1 MSTDFNAPDRE
12 GFAAFLMRLRRRGIT
27 PKNLIAA
34 FEAVPRRMFLAPELA
49 AVAWTHRMLPMD
61 CGEAVEGVDLQAQVI
76 ASLNLEPGHRVLEIG
91 TGSGYTAAVI
101 ARMAARVLTVER
113 WKTLADRAAARFDA
127 LELSN
132 VTVRHADGSNGVDA
146 NDGPFDRILVWGS
159 FDALPRAFVDQV
171 ATGGVIIAPI
181 GPSEGSQEL
190 ARFSKQGSRFERQD
204 IGSVRLQPL
213 LHGMSAVM

>member
-12 GFAAFLMRLRRRGIT
+12 SFAAFLLRLRRRGIT

-34 FEAVPRRMFLAPELA
+34 FEAVPRRMFLAPQFA
-49 AVAWTHRMLPMD
+49 SVAWTHRMLPIE
-61 CGEAVEGVDLQAQVI
+61 CGEAVEGVDLQAQVM

-113 WKTLADRAAARFDA
+113 WKTLADQAAARFAA
-127 LELSN
+127 LELPN
-132 VTVRHADGSNGVDA
+132 VAVRHADGSNGVEA

-159 FDALPRAFVDQV
+159 FDALPKAFVDQV

-213 LHGMSAVM
+213 LQGMSAVM